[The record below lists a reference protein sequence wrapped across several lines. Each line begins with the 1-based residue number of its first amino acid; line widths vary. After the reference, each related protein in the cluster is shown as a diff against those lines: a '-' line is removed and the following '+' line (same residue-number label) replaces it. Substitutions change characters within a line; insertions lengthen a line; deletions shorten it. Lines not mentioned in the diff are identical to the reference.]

1 MLLCVHVSDGA
12 RHLIEA
18 NRVVYDKE
26 YDCIWIDEESKDYD
40 PWVYGEY
47 EDNEGLYI
55 DKTTLSTYQISV
67 KKSYGTKINDAI
79 TGGTVFDIYDRI
91 EQELF
96 EHDKVFIEMYKMP
109 K

>member
-1 MLLCVHVSDGA
+1 MLLCVHISTGT

-18 NRVVYDKE
+18 NRILYDKE
-26 YDCIWIDEESKDYD
+26 YDCIWIDEGSKDYD

-55 DKTTLSTYQISV
+55 DNTTLSTYQISV
-67 KKSYGTKINDAI
+67 KKSYGTKIDTI
-79 TGGTVFDIYDRI
+79 TGGRVADIYDRM

-96 EHDKVFIEMYKMP
+96 EHNKVFIEMYKIP